1 MVNHGR
7 PLVNSYR
14 ELLEYTGRKNK
25 KTISKKQETLTLVD
39 ENSNGALILDTLAEE
54 NIDEKKEEK
63 YVPPKTRKHLSPSVR
78 KIVEEKNIDISNIE
92 GTGKAGRISK
102 GDLKCKLRS

>member
-1 MVNHGR
+1 M
-7 PLVNSYR
+7 
-14 ELLEYTGRKNK
+14 
-25 KTISKKQETLTLVD
+25 
-39 ENSNGALILDTLAEE
+39 DTLAEE

-63 YVPPKTRKHLSPSVR
+63 YVPPKTREHLSPSVR

-102 GDLKCKLRS
+102 GDLINLMGNMP